1 MMTSNRRFKQYWSI
15 NDMSVIEKNTGFP
28 VYALEWQDDSTII
41 AVGGGG
47 IGNSG
52 VKNKIVSP
60 PILLLMNLGQ
70 DQTPRTW

>member
-1 MMTSNRRFKQYWSI
+1 
-15 NDMSVIEKNTGFP
+15 MSVIEKNTGFP
-28 VYALEWQDDSTII
+28 VYALEWQDDSTVI

-60 PILLLMNLGQ
+60 PPLLQLMNL
-70 DQTPRTW
+70 D